1 MNEKAHFLCTGT
13 ISCRS
18 EKTHS
23 KNLKRKKNIDY
34 KKSTDRCSLWH
45 IKTEALSIKAFAAV
59 TTLRELYFYEKGL
72 GI

>member
-1 MNEKAHFLCTGT
+1 MVLSVVGVKKHILKTIREKKILT
-13 ISCRS
+13 I
-18 EKTHS
+18 
-23 KNLKRKKNIDY
+23 I

-45 IKTEALSIKAFAAV
+45 IKTEALSIKAFAAI